1 MEVLIVKLAQR
12 AVTVV
17 GLTAVSMA
25 IVGPGMASADDYSGQ
40 TYADVSKALGNAKLK
55 GVIASQVGDALSQ
68 DQCVVTRSQK
78 APWMKGDHFA
88 PVGDT
93 VLLFLNCNAGVAS
106 ATTPGNSAASPEGRA
121 AIAAAAKKQ
130 ADAAAQKGTG

>member
-1 MEVLIVKLAQR
+1 MKLAQR
-12 AVTVV
+12 ALTII
-17 GLTAVSMA
+17 GLTAASVA
-25 IVGPGMASADDYSGQ
+25 AVGPGLASADAYAGQ
-40 TYADVSKALGNAKLK
+40 TYADASKALGNSNQK

-78 APWMKGDHFA
+78 APWIKGNHFA
-88 PVGDT
+88 AVGDT

-121 AIAAAAKKQ
+121 ATAAAAKKQ
-130 ADAAAQKGTG
+130 ADAAAQQGTG